1 MQNEMPKEIWIRR
14 INNKPTGIELVF
26 GEVDGHMTKYH
37 HDSVVAAK
45 DAEIKRL
52 REVLKRIKLEILD
65 QNGQEF
71 YEDEFPFIEKALTT
85 HAEAIKRAGG
95 E

>member
-45 DAEIKRL
+45 D
-52 REVLKRIKLEILD
+52 
-65 QNGQEF
+65 
-71 YEDEFPFIEKALTT
+71 
-85 HAEAIKRAGG
+85 
-95 E
+95 